1 MEQNSSLKAA
11 QPQSIAEISAEI
23 RESVTASITK
33 LVDEEGLAMPSGF
46 NAANAIRKA
55 ILVITNDVKDKNN
68 VPAIK
73 ACKKGSIAQSIL
85 DMVVQG
91 LMPERKQG
99 YFIVYGDSLTF
110 QRSYFGT
117 VAALKRAVPEV
128 YKVVSGV
135 IYEKDTPEYS
145 VTRFNQT
152 YVSALIADPLNDRG
166 KPVGGY
172 CTIYDRDANVLD
184 GVVMKWEQ
192 IQTSWKQSRNCRQGG
207 VHDKFPEE
215 MAKRT
220 LISRACKMM
229 LNTSIKPN
237 DAVVESFNRTTES
250 EFMDEQN
257 AVEPEPRKLSFKER
271 YNIGNHSEEGNVNV
285 EENNSEEESVEESE
299 EGVIETPQT
308 EDEYPDELFGEP
320 DEDPFDEV
328 F

>member
-1 MEQNSSLKAA
+1 MGQDKSLQAA
-11 QPQSIAEISAEI
+11 QPQSIAEISKEVQ
-23 RESVTASITK
+23 ESVTASVTA
-33 LVDEEGLAMPSGF
+33 LVENEKMTLPQGYSVS
-46 NAANAIRKA
+46 NAIRKA
-55 ILVITNDVKDKNN
+55 ILVITNDVKSKDG

-73 ACKKGSIAQSIL
+73 FCKKGSIAQSIL

-117 VAALKRAVPEV
+117 VAALKRAAPEV
-128 YKVVSGV
+128 YKVVAGV

-145 VTRFNQT
+145 VTKFNQT

-192 IQTSWKQSRNCRQGG
+192 IQTSWHQSRNFKQGG

-237 DAVVESFNRTTES
+237 DAVVESFNRTTEN
-250 EFMDEQN
+250 EFVDEQT
-257 AVEPEPRKLSFKER
+257 ATEPEPRKLSFKER
-271 YNIGNHSEEGNVNV
+271 YNIGNHSEEGNI
-285 EENNSEEESVEESE
+285 EEPENEQETLEE
-299 EGVIETPQT
+299 PQPEAVP
-308 EDEYPDELFGEP
+308 ED
-320 DEDPFDEV
+320 DPFAVPEDGLFDDEPV